1 MASQTSNWILSASMV
16 ALALCCGPPAG
27 AEPKKTS
34 PFQAA
39 LESLSVKSE
48 GALVAVAIDYAD
60 VLSHEEIFRTSC
72 PDGGACRSDPN
83 GWYLDLAPEI
93 HIAAGDN
100 GAFQSFTGKL
110 AGNFVYFRKENLN
123 DIPGLDLGEPTF
135 GPGAVQHVFPL
146 ALGAES
152 TRYFDTTAIVA
163 EAGYVPFD
171 FAGFRFLDNDLK
183 FGINPVFGVFI
194 QGGYKFDTGG
204 GRTKG
209 GSTDQSAEGPNDGIL
224 RFKADFHADLRLA
237 SYAMAGN
244 EGELRLL
251 PWATGWYDI
260 ANDEFYHSVGAI
272 LRVTLPDKT
281 STSIDFKIANGS
293 GAPNFNTGTQIG
305 VGVGFQY

>member
-72 PDGGACRSDPN
+72 PNGGACRSDPN

-123 DIPGLDLGEPTF
+123 DIPGALAAYKKGLELEPTNETLKA
-135 GPGAVQHVFPL
+135 GLAEVQHSGASSACCCVACDANATQSRFPCDSRVCAYACMHACKRMCDDDDGDDGARTANEIKSL
-146 ALGAES
+146 GVAMKVMWTAMDWWAALEGNPSES
-152 TRYFDTTAIVA
+152 NCVVVCLRIL
-163 EAGYVPFD
+163 
-171 FAGFRFLDNDLK
+171 FRFA
-183 FGINPVFGVFI
+183 
-194 QGGYKFDTGG
+194 
-204 GRTKG
+204 R
-209 GSTDQSAEGPNDGIL
+209 
-224 RFKADFHADLRLA
+224 
-237 SYAMAGN
+237 
-244 EGELRLL
+244 
-251 PWATGWYDI
+251 
-260 ANDEFYHSVGAI
+260 
-272 LRVTLPDKT
+272 
-281 STSIDFKIANGS
+281 
-293 GAPNFNTGTQIG
+293 
-305 VGVGFQY
+305 